1 MGGKVGQILPLVAMA
16 AAAYF
21 TGGAALAGMAPA
33 AGGATTAGLA
43 GFQQASLALSAATA
57 ITGISGAAANAQAQK
72 QALAIQ
78 AEQQRVQQLSDKL
91 AITQQ
96 EAAAQKNL
104 RKVLAAQTVAF
115 NARGIDPSSGSPF
128 ALQEGAY
135 HQTGDEMDLLATK
148 RKQVE
153 MGAQLSAADLANR
166 RKGVSNHLSQSI
178 IGSLLDLGKGVNDE
192 LRPKKK

>member
-1 MGGKVGQILPLVAMA
+1 MGGKAGNILPLVAMA

-33 AGGATTAGLA
+33 AGGATTAGLT
-43 GFQQASLALSAATA
+43 GLQQASLALSAASA
-57 ITGISGAAANAQAQK
+57 VTGISGAAANARAQK
-72 QALAIQ
+72 QALAFQ
-78 AEQQRVQQLSDKL
+78 AEQQRVQQMSDKL

-96 EAAAQKNL
+96 EAATQKNL

-135 HQTGDEMDLLATK
+135 RQTGDAMDLLATK

-153 MGAQLSAADLANR
+153 MGASLDAASLANR
-166 RKGVSNHLSQSI
+166 RGVIRNQLSQSV
-178 IGSLLDLGKGVNDE
+178 IGSLLDLGTGTVKA
-192 LRPKKK
+192 LK